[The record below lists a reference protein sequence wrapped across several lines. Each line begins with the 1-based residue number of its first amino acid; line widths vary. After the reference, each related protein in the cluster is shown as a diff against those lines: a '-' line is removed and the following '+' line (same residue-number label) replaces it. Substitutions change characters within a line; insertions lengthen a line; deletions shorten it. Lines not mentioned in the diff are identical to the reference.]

1 MFMRENGLY
10 FLLHV
15 SLQSFCFQ
23 TYANLIKQNGKS
35 PLIFLLLLTSYE
47 IGFTTYLNICKN
59 SLVKPSWPRM
69 TVMGR
74 YLIMYHIVVVVQWLS
89 HIRLFGL

>member
-69 TVMGR
+69 TFMGR